1 MLVRFEDWI
10 KEREATSVMEKQI
23 IADKLAEGINGIEW
37 LVMQLLVNEKL
48 MVFLNNWLEVVSD
61 RYQTVEEIMKDALTM
76 GHEEFYKLHE
86 LNWWISVRDSLTYLN
101 LLRQRNYDEYFDF
114 LQNMEKK
121 GEIE

>member
-61 RYQTVEEIMKDALTM
+61 RYQTVEEIRKML
-76 GHEEFYKLHE
+76 
-86 LNWWISVRDSLTYLN
+86 
-101 LLRQRNYDEYFDF
+101 
-114 LQNMEKK
+114 
-121 GEIE
+121 

>member
-1 MLVRFEDWI
+1 M
-10 KEREATSVMEKQI
+10 
-23 IADKLAEGINGIEW
+23 
-37 LVMQLLVNEKL
+37 
-48 MVFLNNWLEVVSD
+48 
-61 RYQTVEEIMKDALTM
+61 TM